1 MQYGSVRERT
11 EHVIGHALAA
21 NRAFLEAETRAKFE
35 RMFQASSTGACDA
48 EVRLE
53 MKGDKAQGLYAV
65 ENAIRIL
72 LNKQDNLKEQ
82 QELKD
87 LAQQTLEAKIE
98 DLRQIQEQRR
108 EAFRQ
113 TDEQIKAME
122 KEKVNSTLTAEI
134 LALATELAS
143 VNSEL
148 EEKRARKNKL
158 LHDADAKVLLEG
170 DSSCVEGEEEAGAG
184 GRALPAKFG
193 V

>member
-35 RMFQASSTGACDA
+35 RMFQSTGACDA

-72 LNKQDNLKEQ
+72 LNKQDHLKEQ

-143 VNSEL
+143 INSEL

-170 DSSCVEGEEEAGAG
+170 DSSCVEEEEEAGAG

>member
-35 RMFQASSTGACDA
+35 RMFQSTGACDA

-53 MKGDKAQGLYAV
+53 MKDDKAQGLYAV

-72 LNKQDNLKEQ
+72 LNKQDHLKEQ

-87 LAQQTLEAKIE
+87 LALQSLATKIDTLKQA
-98 DLRQIQEQRR
+98 QEQRR
-108 EAFRQ
+108 EALRQ
-113 TDEQIKAME
+113 TDLEIKAME
-122 KEKVNSTLTAEI
+122 KERINSPLSAEY
-134 LALATELAS
+134 LALAEELAR
-143 VNSEL
+143 VQTEL

-158 LHDADAKVLLEG
+158 LHDADAKVLLES
-170 DSSCVEGEEEAGAG
+170 DSSCSKEDEEAGGG
-184 GRALPAKFG
+184 GRALPAQFG
-193 V
+193 SV